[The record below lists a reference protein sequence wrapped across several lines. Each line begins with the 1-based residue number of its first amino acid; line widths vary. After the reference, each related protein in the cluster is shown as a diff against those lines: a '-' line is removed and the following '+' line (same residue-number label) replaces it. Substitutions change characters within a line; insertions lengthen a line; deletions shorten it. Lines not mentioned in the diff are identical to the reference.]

1 MGVTL
6 VSVHAIVIGGH
17 EQWQNQLCG
26 GTASSLVYGGTSGFK
41 KMDSFNIF

>member
-1 MGVTL
+1 MGGTL
-6 VSVHAIVIGGH
+6 VLVHAIGEH

-26 GTASSLVYGGTSGFK
+26 SAASSLVYGGTSGFK